1 MGCLNNLCPR
11 NASISRFNPHGSRLD
26 NMEKLLGVT
35 IPGGCGILSPVAIKV
50 SGSCIS
56 QVISLSKSV
65 SEMPPVH
72 TATPCRYISTNPK
85 AIYSKLYWIHFEV
98 LLVQHKSMALG
109 TMQSHTYRTALPG
122 SQNCW
127 WIVQVNYQEP
137 KHAIYLGLIYKNLQD
152 LHQIILNR
160 IPKLKKKIY
169 IYIYCAWDN
178 MTPN

>member
-1 MGCLNNLCPR
+1 MEDVGCLKSLHPKSPR
-11 NASISRFNPHGSRLD
+11 IYVSGFNPRGSRLD

-35 IPGGCGILSPVAIKV
+35 ILGCYGILSPVAIKV

-65 SEMPPVH
+65 SEMSPVR
-72 TATPCRYISTNPK
+72 TGRPCRFISTNPK

-109 TMQSHTYRTALPG
+109 TMQSHSYRTALLG

-127 WIVQVNYQEP
+127 WIVHLNCQEP
-137 KHAIYLGLIYKNLQD
+137 
-152 LHQIILNR
+152 
-160 IPKLKKKIY
+160 
-169 IYIYCAWDN
+169 
-178 MTPN
+178 